1 MRRTS
6 RLLLAATVV
15 AASLGAWGSGA
26 VPCAV
31 VAVQPS
37 CQLAVGGG
45 PVLDAPS
52 LIVVRPSDAQ
62 PRPEGGIAVRE
73 PAGRLLVTTIEVWE
87 PQGLTAWWG
96 ALRDP
101 DVDLVA
107 RARLVPPG
115 GDLGDVAE
123 AGRERMEESR
133 TLAVALALDALGL
146 VASAEVPAWAWPVV
160 VDSPG
165 EEVGGPSAG
174 LMLALGV
181 LAQVAPDD
189 PTARTDRSDLARG
202 PLVVAGTGALDAD
215 GRVVGVGGLAH
226 KLRSVVADA
235 RGGPLPDAFILPAED
250 LALAR
255 RVTLE
260 RDLLLV
266 PVTAFEEAVAALE
279 VLAAGGTPD
288 GAVLL
293 AATGGVGR

>member
-1 MRRTS
+1 M
-6 RLLLAATVV
+6 LIATVV
-15 AASLGAWGSGA
+15 LAGSVGAWWSGA
-26 VPCAV
+26 LPCAV
-31 VAVQPS
+31 VTHQPG
-37 CQLAVGGG
+37 CQLAVSGG
-45 PVLDAPS
+45 PVIDAGS
-52 LIVVRPSDAQ
+52 LMTVVA
-62 PRPEGGIAVRE
+62 GGVAVRE
-73 PAGRLLVTTIEVWE
+73 PAGQLLVTTIEVWE
-87 PQGLTAWWG
+87 PQGFAAWWG

-123 AGRERMEESR
+123 AGRERMAESR
-133 TLAVALALDALGL
+133 TLAVVLALDALGL
-146 VASAEVPAWAWPVV
+146 VASTDVPAWAWPVV
-160 VDSPG
+160 VDSPS

-266 PVTAFEEAVAALE
+266 PVTAFVEAVAALE
-279 VLAAGGTPD
+279 VLAAGGTPE

-293 AATGGVGR
+293 AATGEGGR